1 VERGAVA
8 PSVTTLE
15 RLPNAMGLRL
25 RLDVEPLPHGTASAA
40 DLRADLAQLS
50 AEERVEQAMTMSR
63 HLTEVAAGRH
73 GSP

>member
-1 VERGAVA
+1 
-8 PSVTTLE
+8 
-15 RLPNAMGLRL
+15 MGLRL
-25 RLDVEPLPHGTASAA
+25 RLDVEPLPHGNASAA
-40 DLRADLAQLS
+40 ELRADLAQLS